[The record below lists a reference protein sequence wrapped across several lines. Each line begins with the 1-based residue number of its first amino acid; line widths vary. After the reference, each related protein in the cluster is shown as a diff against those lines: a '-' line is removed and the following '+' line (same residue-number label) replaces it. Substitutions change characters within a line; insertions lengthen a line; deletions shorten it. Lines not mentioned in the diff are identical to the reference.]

1 MSDGFDK
8 LFNIAEEE
16 KLTGANPEDKTPE
29 GVEGT
34 QGGEGDDSG
43 KESQEQQSN
52 EASQGEQ
59 QQGQEGDDDIAIITQ
74 FKELTGYEGDIKDLT
89 VETVA
94 GVVAEIKADIAK
106 QYSVYDTNPQIKA
119 VAEWIAKGGKLE
131 DFIQIPKP
139 FDKTVYKE
147 DNPAHVESVLRSYYK
162 DLKNLSDEEV
172 QEQLDFL
179 AATPDKQKVRFI
191 AALDAIESNATVQ
204 YNDYVQKVEADQ
216 AKAVEEGKKL
226 EAVIISGKFQGL
238 TLAKEEASTFLNYVN
253 NQELYDAKW
262 KAFQED
268 PSKLALMEYLV
279 FNDCDLSK
287 LKNFVPIQSSKGE
300 RRTPNMIR
308 ASGEVNKP
316 NSTMS
321 EDEVLAALE
330 SIK

>member
-8 LFNIAEEE
+8 LFDIAEEE
-16 KLTGANPEDKTPE
+16 KLTGANPEGKTPE

-34 QGGEGDDSG
+34 QGNEGDDSG

-52 EASQGEQ
+52 EAPQGEQ
-59 QQGQEGDDDIAIITQ
+59 QQGQEEDDDIAIITQ

-131 DFIQIPKP
+131 DFIQVPKP
-139 FDKTVYKE
+139 FDKTAYKE
-147 DNPAHVESVLRSYYK
+147 DNPAHVESILRSYYK

-204 YNDYVQKVEADQ
+204 YNTYVQKVEADQ
-216 AKAVEEGKKL
+216 AKAVEDGKKL
-226 EAVIISGKFQGL
+226 EATITSGKFQGIA
-238 TLAKEEASTFLNYVN
+238 LAKEEITNFSSYLKNS
-253 NQELYDAKW
+253 EEYDNKW
-262 KAFQED
+262 KAFESD
-268 PSKLALMEYLV
+268 PNKVALIEYLV
-279 FNDCDLSK
+279 YNDCDLSK
-287 LKNFVPIQSSKGE
+287 LKNFTPIQSSKGE
-300 RRTPNMIR
+300 RKTPNMIR
-308 ASGEVNKP
+308 VSGEVNKP
-316 NSTMS
+316 KSTMS
-321 EDEVLAALE
+321 EDEVLEALG